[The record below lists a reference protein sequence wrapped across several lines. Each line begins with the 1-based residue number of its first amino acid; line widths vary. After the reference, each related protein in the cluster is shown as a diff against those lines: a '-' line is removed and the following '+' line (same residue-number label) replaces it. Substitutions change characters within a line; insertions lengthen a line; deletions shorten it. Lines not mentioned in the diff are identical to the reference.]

1 LDAASFLAGSGK
13 ERIGRFRAQRKRAA
27 GDPASEEAVHD
38 LRVSIRRLLAWIAAW
53 KKLVGPDPGLEE
65 ARRSLKKLMAPL
77 GRLRDAHVKR
87 DGLRKLVPAGD
98 TPSYLYAVSVASDV
112 LRRERAVRRLLRE
125 QWPADIRIAVPVKG
139 DARGTGGD
147 VASEARRLLAGSARE
162 VARYRVN
169 SLDPGNPEALHRMR
183 LAFKKYR
190 YSWEVFAPLLPDAGD
205 GVAERLHAFQTL
217 LGTIHDCDVVLAEA
231 RSFMRGLPGYRGKS
245 TVEAAFGRLRK
256 ESFREF
262 RGIAGTSAGLSRVLG
277 AGLRVRRSSLPL
289 PRRDPRPRHPP
300 GRSGGP

>member
-13 ERIGRFRAQRKRAA
+13 ERIGRFQAQRKLAA
-27 GDPASEEAVHD
+27 GNPASEEAVHD

-53 KKLVGPDPGLEE
+53 KNLVGPDPGLED
-65 ARRSLKKLMAPL
+65 ARLSLKKLMTPL

-125 QWPADIRIAVPVKG
+125 SWPSRIRVAVPGKG

-147 VASEARRLLAGSARE
+147 VASGARRLLAGSARE
-162 VARYRVN
+162 VARHRAD

-205 GVAERLHAFQTL
+205 AVAERLHAFQTL

-231 RSFMRGLPGYRGKS
+231 RRFMRDLPGYRGKS

-256 ESFREF
+256 ETFREF
-262 RGIAGTSAGLSRVLG
+262 RRIAGTARGLAEILHIG
-277 AGLRVRRSSLPL
+277 IPA
-289 PRRDPRPRHPP
+289 PR
-300 GRSGGP
+300 